1 MLCTYDGDGRR
12 TYKRSGT
19 DVTNYYLDGMNVVIE
34 SDGNNEIK
42 EIYCH
47 RLESISMVHTW
58 DTGVQN
64 KFYYLYDHLG
74 NTRMITDEC
83 GNIVNVYYYDVFSEC
98 WNNTWD
104 KANGYQFVGGYGVSV
119 EIGLAG
125 VGLMYMRNRYY
136 DASTGRFLSRD
147 SIDLWFGDTRKN
159 LIKNIIE
166 KIGIHKPILLH
177 KYSYSMNNPIQY
189 TDSYGCFPLISSSM
203 FMAFTAVTIYYLWWY
218 SRTEEQKKEIVDS
231 ARKLFEDPY
240 FQYILSTTPDIIDII
255 LFIKTGKPPRGGDP
269 MLPLISDYVKHF
281 NKNERKQ

>member
-1 MLCTYDGDGRR
+1 MYSYDYKNQLIVILGGGVSMLCTYDGDGRR

-104 KANGYQFVGGYGVSV
+104 KANGYQFVGCYGVSV

-136 DASTGRFLSRD
+136 DASTGRFLARD
-147 SIDLWFGDTRKN
+147 HVSDLCF
-159 LIKNIIE
+159 
-166 KIGIHKPILLH
+166 
-177 KYSYSMNNPIQY
+177 NNK
-189 TDSYGCFPLISSSM
+189 
-203 FMAFTAVTIYYLWWY
+203 AVQI
-218 SRTEEQKKEIVDS
+218 
-231 ARKLFEDPY
+231 
-240 FQYILSTTPDIIDII
+240 
-255 LFIKTGKPPRGGDP
+255 
-269 MLPLISDYVKHF
+269 
-281 NKNERKQ
+281 